1 MPTEMLKQLAQ
12 QTLPINVE
20 SIAEVDKIRVLRAAG
35 LIMALFMKN
44 GPEADCREALC
55 ARVLAITAEGRT
67 ALKAIDRAE
76 HDRG

>member
-35 LIMALFMKN
+35 LIMALFMKKWPR
-44 GPEADCREALC
+44 GRLQGSPLCPGSCDHCR
-55 ARVLAITAEGRT
+55 RPH
-67 ALKAIDRAE
+67 RAKS
-76 HDRG
+76 HRSC